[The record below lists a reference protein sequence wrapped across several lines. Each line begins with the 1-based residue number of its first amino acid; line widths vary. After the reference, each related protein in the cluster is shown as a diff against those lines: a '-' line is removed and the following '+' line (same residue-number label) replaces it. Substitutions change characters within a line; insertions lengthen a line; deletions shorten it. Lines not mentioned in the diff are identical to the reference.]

1 MAGLSTIQQNIYD
14 GESCTL
20 LNCMDSTGLRLV
32 TRISTAGAQDKVVA
46 NTLFK
51 EDAGSVFNNY
61 CVSCPESKFT
71 TKVIFALSEAEVR
84 GWRLNTSE
92 HSKSKLPHCATSPEW
107 KLGTKMWGLW
117 GVARNNR
124 ADVWGAELSV
134 DAEVNWTIE
143 QTEDARVAWCSKL
156 KTLADCS
163 WRELKMSERSFM
175 LANKCALGGQN
186 MSKRLALCGVHCG

>member
-92 HSKSKLPHCATSPEW
+92 HKQTATLCYLTWVEAGNGNVRLVGCGREQQRW
-107 KLGTKMWGLW
+107 CLGS
-117 GVARNNR
+117 R
-124 ADVWGAELSV
+124 
-134 DAEVNWTIE
+134 
-143 QTEDARVAWCSKL
+143 
-156 KTLADCS
+156 
-163 WRELKMSERSFM
+163 
-175 LANKCALGGQN
+175 ALGWRRGQLN
-186 MSKRLALCGVHCG
+186 DRTNRRRQGGLV